1 MRISLNWINELV
13 DIKYVNFS
21 QLIEKLTLGGFEVEN
36 TFEILIGQE
45 KDTILE
51 ISATANR
58 SDSLST
64 RGIAAEIVTLLNK
77 VHIFNIYETEFFDPI
92 ITLQNCFSNSEILDE
107 QNCSIFLTITAENI
121 ENITSP
127 KWLKQKLISSGLEPS
142 NTLSDFQNFI
152 LLETGY
158 PVEFYDLEK
167 IKKKLNVL
175 ELKLTTINSDSLIS
189 NLNNINSQLTDDIL
203 ILKNNYSI
211 LSIAGIVSNK
221 QFRCDE
227 KTKSILIEASIFN
240 SKKIRKISRN
250 LGIRT
255 DRSAR
260 YEKGL
265 SKFYFNETIC
275 RLLNLLR
282 INNLNIIYKVNSIAQ
297 TPYKPIQSIS
307 LNHKNIVKILGPT
320 KSIQNQHLLNLTPEQ
335 ISFYLN
341 QLNFNFEFD
350 SNIVKWEV
358 KVPDSRVQDID
369 REIDLI
375 EEIGRLHGFNNF
387 NSCLPEIKNIGTRDF
402 SYQIRKKLMTCFL
415 SEGLNELVQYS
426 LVKPEEISD
435 NSIKL
440 INPLISDY
448 SMLRTS
454 LIPSILETIRD
465 NLKQG
470 NRNIEGFEFGRI
482 FTKNSNKEYYEREY
496 VAGNLGNV
504 ITKLTWSENVSSLSW
519 FEAKG
524 KLENIFKKLNI
535 SIYWKKSTF
544 QPYKNFIHP
553 YRMAQCHLLNGNL
566 IGIFGQ
572 INPIIA
578 KRLNISNKIYLF
590 ELDFEI
596 LKYELSHNLL
606 PLYKEYSPYPKIIKD
621 LSFNIKK
628 DVSFQEIKQLVLER
642 SPKILYQLSL
652 LDKYEGESIPMNY
665 KSLCIQ
671 LIFQSTKKTLRS
683 NEVETIIQNIKSI
696 LLENYDIIFK

>member
-13 DIKYVNFS
+13 NIKDVNFS

-36 TFEILIGQE
+36 TFEILIGQQ

-77 VHIFNIYETEFFDPI
+77 IYIFNFYETELFSPI
-92 ITLQNCFSNSEILDE
+92 KTLENCFANSKLLDE
-107 QNCSIFLTITAENI
+107 QNCSIFLTVTAENI
-121 ENITSP
+121 EDKTSP
-127 KWLKQKLISSGLEPS
+127 EWLKQKLIGSGLEPS
-142 NTLSDFQNFI
+142 DTLCDFQNFI

-158 PVEFYDLEK
+158 PIEFYDLEK
-167 IKKKLNVL
+167 IEQKLNVL
-175 ELKLTTINSDSLIS
+175 QLKLTSLNSNSLIL
-189 NLNNINSQLTDDIL
+189 NLNNINSQLKDDIL
-203 ILKNNYSI
+203 ILKNDRSI
-211 LSIAGIVSNK
+211 LSIAGIISNK
-221 QFRCDE
+221 QFKCDE

-240 SKKIRKISRN
+240 SKKIRKISRK

-265 SKFYFNETIC
+265 SSFYFNEAIC

-282 INNLNIIYKVNSIAQ
+282 INNSDIIYKINSIAQ
-297 TPYKPIQSIS
+297 TPYEPVQLIPLKY
-307 LNHKNIVKILGPT
+307 KNVVKILGPT

-335 ISFYLN
+335 VSFYLN
-341 QLNFNFEFD
+341 QLNFNFKFE
-350 SNIVKWEV
+350 SNIIKWDVKI
-358 KVPDSRVQDID
+358 PDSRIQDIN

-375 EEIGRLHGFNNF
+375 EEIGRLYGFNNF
-387 NSCLPEIKNIGTRDF
+387 NSCLPEIKNIGTKDF

-426 LVKPEEISD
+426 LVKPKAISK

-448 SMLRTS
+448 STLRTS
-454 LIPSILETIRD
+454 LIPSILETIQD

-470 NRNIEGFEFGRI
+470 NRNIEGFEFGHI
-482 FTKNSNKEYYEREY
+482 FAKNYNKEYHEKEY

-504 ITKLTWSENVSSLSW
+504 ITKLTWSENVSNLSW

-524 KLENIFKKLNI
+524 KIENIFKKLNI
-535 SIYWKKSTF
+535 IVYWKKLTS
-544 QPYKNFIHP
+544 QRYKNIIHP
-553 YRMAQCHLLNGNL
+553 YRMAQCHLLNGNFV
-566 IGIFGQ
+566 GIFGQ
-572 INPIIA
+572 INPVVA
-578 KRLNISNKIYLF
+578 KSLNISSKIYLF

-621 LSFNIKK
+621 LSFTIKK
-628 DVSFQEIKQLVLER
+628 SVSFQEIEHLILEQ
-642 SPKILYQLSL
+642 SPKILYHLKL
-652 LDKYEGESIPMNY
+652 LDEYEGESIPTNY

-671 LIFQSTKKTLRS
+671 MTFQSTKKTLRS
-683 NEVETIIQNIKSI
+683 NKVEVIIQNIKAI
-696 LLENYDIIFK
+696 LLRNYDMIFK